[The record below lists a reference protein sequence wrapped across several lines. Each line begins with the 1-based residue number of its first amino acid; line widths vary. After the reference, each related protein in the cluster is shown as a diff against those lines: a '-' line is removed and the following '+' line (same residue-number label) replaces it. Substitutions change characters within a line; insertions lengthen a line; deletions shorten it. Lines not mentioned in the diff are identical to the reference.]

1 MTDPYKVL
9 GVGRD
14 ATDEEIKSA
23 YRTLAKKYHPDAYAG
38 NPLADLAA
46 SKMAEI
52 NEAYDSV
59 VEMRRNQANA
69 SSSGGYQNANG
80 GYSSYQ
86 NTANNSSFNDIR
98 RLINS
103 GRIVEADELLNGIPE
118 SGRGAEWNFLKGSIL
133 YSKGWID
140 DALRYYRT
148 AVEQDPSNREY
159 KAAFD
164 RLTYQR
170 SGGMGGFGPNP
181 NGNQAGCTMCDM
193 CSAMM
198 CMDCL
203 CGGRMC

>member
-14 ATDEEIKSA
+14 ATDEEIKTA
-23 YRTLAKKYHPDAYAG
+23 YRNLAKKYHPDAYQG

-46 SKMAEI
+46 SKMQEI
-52 NEAYDSV
+52 NEAYDQIM
-59 VEMRRNQANA
+59 EQRRNA
-69 SSSGGYQNANG
+69 SRQSSTGSGYTNQGYGGYQG
-80 GYSSYQ
+80 GS
-86 NTANNSSFNDIR
+86 SSFNDIR

-103 GRIVEADELLNGIPE
+103 GRIVEADELLNGVPE
-118 SGRGAEWNFLKGSIL
+118 ASRGAEWNFFKGSIL
-133 YSKGWID
+133 YSKGWVD

-148 AVEQDPSNREY
+148 AVEMDPGNREY

-170 SGGMGGFGPNP
+170 SGGMGGFGAQN
-181 NGNQAGCTMCDM
+181 NNQVGCTMCDM
-193 CSAMM
+193 CSALM